1 MIQTLPLIMILR
13 VILTTPPTNDDLIL
27 LIVSFL
33 WEHLFILLTQFFCLA
48 LILRI
53 VRLFID

>member
-1 MIQTLPLIMILR
+1 MMNQAMQQSMFLTILNNDGLIG
-13 VILTTPPTNDDLIL
+13 LI
-27 LIVSFL
+27 IEFV
-33 WEHLFILLTQFFCLA
+33 WANLFILLTQFFSLA

>member
-1 MIQTLPLIMILR
+1 MLPLTF
-13 VILTTPPTNDDLIL
+13 LTTLNNDSLIDLI
-27 LIVSFL
+27 VQFVWSN
-33 WEHLFILLTQFFCLA
+33 LFVLLTQFFCLA

>member
-1 MIQTLPLIMILR
+1 MLTT
-13 VILTTPPTNDDLIL
+13 VILSNDNLIS
-27 LIVSFL
+27 LIIEFI
-33 WEHLFILLTQFFCLA
+33 WAHLFTILTQFFSLA

>member
-1 MIQTLPLIMILR
+1 MKLLI
-13 VILTTPPTNDDLIL
+13 TTYSNDDLIS
-27 LIVSFL
+27 LIVEFI
-33 WEHLFILLTQFFCLA
+33 WANLFILLTQFFCLA